1 MTVGDLVLVQTL
13 LMQLSFP
20 LNFLGTAYRDLNE
33 AALDVGELIQIT
45 ERKSAIQEAPDA
57 KDLDFV
63 KGDIEFR
70 NVSYTASDGKEILKK
85 LSFKIEGRQ
94 KTGIVG
100 ESGCGKT
107 TLFKLLFRLLDPS
120 EGEIY
125 VDG

>member
-1 MTVGDLVLVQTL
+1 MTVGYLVLVQTL

-70 NVSYTASDGKEILKK
+70 NVSYEASDGKEILKK
-85 LSFKIEGRQ
+85 LSFKEGGQ